1 MLRNVNSTG
10 APFGGCALAHAQLKS
25 RPLAPHTEAFLDAAG
40 RRLFAGCYGED
51 SMKDSAGKTDYAG
64 SIPLKP
70 SPDAPILPHRPLA
83 ARAIRRG
90 GLPAGALT
98 RENGSLER

>member
-1 MLRNVNSTG
+1 
-10 APFGGCALAHAQLKS
+10 
-25 RPLAPHTEAFLDAAG
+25 
-40 RRLFAGCYGED
+40 
-51 SMKDSAGKTDYAG
+51 MKDSAGKTDYAG